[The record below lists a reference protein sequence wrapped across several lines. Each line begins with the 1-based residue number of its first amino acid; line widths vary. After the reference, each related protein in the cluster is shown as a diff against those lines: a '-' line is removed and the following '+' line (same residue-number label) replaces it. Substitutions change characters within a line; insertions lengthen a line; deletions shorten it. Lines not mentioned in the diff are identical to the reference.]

1 MSEPI
6 ACAFK
11 DMAGR
16 DCLAWSQNEALAH
29 GQDGTMRPLYEHTE
43 TEEAIVRKLDVMAG
57 ERLSPEMFK
66 KWQEVFKTLC
76 ETRKNLKFTAPF

>member
-6 ACAFK
+6 ACIFK
-11 DMAGR
+11 DAAGR

-29 GQDGTMRPLYEHTE
+29 GQDGTMRPLYEHAE
-43 TEEAIVRKLDVMAG
+43 TEEAIVRKLDAMAV
-57 ERLSPEMFK
+57 ESLSPEIFE